1 VWNGG
6 PGETPLSNSTEL
18 EQARSTP
25 DTADGLHFT
34 DIFTVTPR
42 GPQRNTTTTATDNN
56 VSPPQSQP
64 HHQQQPQQ
72 EEEEDE
78 QQQPADHYCSPD
90 LFLAR

>member
-42 GPQRNTTTTATDNN
+42 GPQRNTTTATDNN
-56 VSPPQSQP
+56 VSPRQSQP

-78 QQQPADHYCSPD
+78 QQQPADHHCSPD